1 MQCAS
6 ASAGGVNAKSP
17 KARSSAA
24 CPCDYHV
31 YRERM
36 TTVAITLNEDHEK
49 FIRDAVDG
57 GSFTTKSEVVATAL
71 DILKTR
77 EELRKARRA
86 ELKREI
92 EKGIAELDAGKTAEF
107 DLESFLADM
116 NAKRTSLQS

>member
-1 MQCAS
+1 
-6 ASAGGVNAKSP
+6 
-17 KARSSAA
+17 
-24 CPCDYHV
+24 
-31 YRERM
+31 M

-92 EKGIAELDAGKTAEF
+92 EKGIVELDAGKTAEF
-107 DLESFLADM
+107 DLAGFLADM
-116 NAKRTSLQS
+116 KAKRAASQL